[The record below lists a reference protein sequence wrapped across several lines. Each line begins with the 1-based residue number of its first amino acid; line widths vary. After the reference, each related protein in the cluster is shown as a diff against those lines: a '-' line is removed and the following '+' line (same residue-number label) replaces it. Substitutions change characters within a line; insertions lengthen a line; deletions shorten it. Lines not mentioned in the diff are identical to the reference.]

1 MNNIILLYGTS
12 QGVGKTTLAKEL
24 ISRKIVNTVDS
35 FAVYIKKLSYDL
47 HNAVSS
53 ISMTKEEFYQ
63 TKKDEKIFNR
73 KICYGFSMFCF

>member
-73 KICYGFSMFCF
+73 KIC